1 MQLKKQCLFTLMMIS
16 FISCDLLFDKKIQD
30 QSVGLLDKV
39 YSIWDTK
46 EQASRN
52 TSGKPDKAVKKSL
65 KKGSKKLRKVITRD
79 KLRQSNGSAAYVGA
93 PTVNGILVS
102 SSMTQGTPKGEE
114 GENLPVSVNSG
125 SDLTS
130 LSSQEGEI
138 TTAPGS
144 TEYTMPT
151 SGLSG
156 TTGTLGSLSGKTSS
170 SSTKGS
176 NSSPLSDLSSE
187 YSGDYEYTYSSA
199 IISGF
204 SGSMTEEED
213 GPRYEYY
220 DQLKKAEKDIDS
232 AFKMLEKLKE
242 DRDQVEL
249 QGTMRISGHSTSEDR
264 ATAQA
269 KLNQFSKEKLVQKLK
284 DLLEKIDKNAK
295 LTIENAVEDYYKFSS
310 ETPQS
315 NYATEADKSLYL
327 AKDTLYDLIK
337 AVESSANTYDA
348 YAKRTGIGRGSKFSE
363 VEKHLKDAKSLIKKT
378 LK

>member
-16 FISCDLLFDKKIQD
+16 FISCDLLFDKKMQD

-52 TSGKPDKAVKKSL
+52 TSGKPDKAIKKPL

-79 KLRQSNGSAAYVGA
+79 KLRQANGSAAYVGA
-93 PTVNGILVS
+93 PIVNGILVS
-102 SSMTQGTPKGEE
+102 SSMTQGTLKGEE
-114 GENLPVSVNSG
+114 GENLSVSVNG
-125 SDLTS
+125 GNDLTS
-130 LSSQEGEI
+130 LSNQEGEI
-138 TTAPGS
+138 TAPGS
-144 TEYTMPT
+144 TPT

-156 TTGTLGSLSGKTSS
+156 TTGTLGSLSGKISS
-170 SSTKGS
+170 YSTKGS
-176 NSSPLSDLSSE
+176 NSSPLSGLSSE

-213 GPRYEYY
+213 DPRYEYY
-220 DQLKKAEKDIDS
+220 DQLKEAEKDIDS
-232 AFKMLEKLKE
+232 AFKILEKLKK

-249 QGTMRISGHSTSEDR
+249 QGTMRMSGHSTSEDR

-269 KLNQFSKEKLVQKLK
+269 KLNQFSKAKLVQELK

-295 LTIENAVEDYYKFSS
+295 LTIDNAVEDFSKFSS

-315 NYATEADKSLYL
+315 NYVTEADKSLYL
-327 AKDTLYDLIK
+327 AKDKLYDLIK

-348 YAKRTGIGRGSKFSE
+348 YAKRTGIGHGSKFSE
-363 VEKHLKDAKSLIKKT
+363 VENHLKDAKSLIKKA